1 MVVSGEISIGLFYIF
16 INLSGN
22 VSGFLQNMPNIYAGF
37 RQFGAS
43 VDRIGEKL
51 VLKEDR

>member
-1 MVVSGEISIGLFYIF
+1 MVIKGEMTVGVFYIF

-37 RQFGAS
+37 KQFSAA
-43 VDRIGEKL
+43 VDRLKHKL
-51 VLKEDR
+51 VF